1 MEMICFVHKRID
13 LMLPIPQKKNMD
25 DFWKSSALDSVRQ
38 EVKNFGF
45 LICNR
50 FAVAIFAA
58 PAVTP

>member
-1 MEMICFVHKRID
+1 
-13 LMLPIPQKKNMD
+13 MD

-45 LICNR
+45 LICNT
-50 FAVAIFAA
+50 FAVAMFAA